1 MVSYIAYLN
10 LKFNLF
16 KNYFSSDCCVFLVG
30 GFYHIFALL
39 MIPLTCGGIDCREWK
54 LSVLSFFI
62 IKMKGTLKT
71 VHAHVHDPLQDQ
83 LP

>member
-16 KNYFSSDCCVFLVG
+16 KNYFSSDCCVFLVA

-39 MIPLTCGGIDCREWK
+39 MISLTCGGIDCREWQ
-54 LSVLSFFI
+54 LSVLSFFHNQNERHFENC
-62 IKMKGTLKT
+62 TCT
-71 VHAHVHDPLQDQ
+71 CT
-83 LP
+83 

>member
-39 MIPLTCGGIDCREWK
+39 MIPLTCGGIDCREWQ
-54 LSVLSFFI
+54 LSVPSFFHNQNERHFENC
-62 IKMKGTLKT
+62 TCT
-71 VHAHVHDPLQDQ
+71 CT
-83 LP
+83 